1 MLGIIRDKVTGW
13 IAGVIVGALIIS
25 FAFWGVSFYFG
36 QNSDVNV
43 AIVNDEEISLRS
55 FQRSYIN
62 LQRQM
67 RAMFG
72 DELSLEEEELIR
84 RQTLQ
89 KLVDSE
95 IINSIVSNHRF
106 RVSNDQVLNTIR
118 NLEVFKD
125 EGGFDRFKYEQA
137 ILSLGMEPAF
147 FEQQMRMD
155 LLAGQLQAGLSETL
169 FVTDDELANML
180 RLQGQTRDITYTI
193 LNIDEQLNAIN
204 ITNQEISDYYDENR
218 ASYIEPEKV
227 KIAYI
232 ELDVKIIAEAV
243 EADEGALREY
253 YESNRDSYDVAEQ
266 RSVTKLFVSVEE
278 DAGDEDKAK
287 AETVINEALSTVL
300 TETDFSKVIE
310 QFSNE
315 GKGVLQF
322 SEHAFMTR
330 GIMGD
335 AIDEFLFVADEDDV
349 SDVITTED
357 GFAIVKVGQIRGGS
371 KNVFE
376 TVAEQVENDYK
387 LAQAELQYFDMS
399 DKLTSLA
406 FEHPDTLDI
415 AAEELNMSVL
425 ESELFGREN
434 DNTDLT
440 GNDRVI
446 AAAFTQSLI
455 DSGENSDAIELG
467 ENHTAVIR
475 VERFQAARQLS
486 LDAVREKVITDLKQQ
501 KAADYLRNEGDAI
514 VQQLQNGSNVDSLE
528 TSLTLNWFD
537 AEKVSRNDTNTNRS
551 VLRTAFQSG
560 KPEGEPIVTGYSL
573 GSGDY
578 AIVMVTASYEKSF
591 DEVKEKTAEDAGL
604 QIKRLR
610 GTGEWRDF
618 LKNAR
623 NRAEITVIEENI

>member
-1 MLGIIRDKVTGW
+1 MLGTIRDKATGW
-13 IAGVIVGALIIS
+13 IAAVIVGALIIS

-36 QNSDVNV
+36 QNSNNANV
-43 AIVNDEEISLRS
+43 AIVNDKEISLQT

-72 DELSLEEEELIR
+72 DELSLEEELIR
-84 RQTLQ
+84 QQTLQ
-89 KLVDSE
+89 KLIDSE
-95 IINSIVSNHRF
+95 IINSIVSGHRF
-106 RVSNDQVLNTIR
+106 RISNDQVLNTIR
-118 NLEVFKD
+118 NLDVFKD

-137 ILSLGMEPAF
+137 VLSLGMEPAF

-155 LLAGQLQAGLSETL
+155 LLAEQLQAGIFETL

-193 LNIDEQLNAIN
+193 LNVDEQLDAID
-204 ITNQEISDYYDENR
+204 ITDQEISDYYDENR

-232 ELDVKIIAEAV
+232 ELNVKTIAEAV
-243 EADEGALREY
+243 EADQDALREY
-253 YESNRDSYDVAEQ
+253 YESNRDSYDVVEQ
-266 RSVTKLFVSVEE
+266 RSVTRLFVSVQE
-278 DAGDEDKAK
+278 DTSDEDKAK
-287 AETVINEALSTVL
+287 AETLINEALAAVA

-310 QFSNE
+310 QFSDE
-315 GKGVLQF
+315 SKGVLQF

-335 AIDEFLFVADEDDV
+335 AIDEFLFAADKDDI
-349 SDVITTED
+349 SDVIATED
-357 GFAIVKVGQIRGGS
+357 GFAIVKVGQIRGGPG
-371 KNVFE
+371 NVFE

-406 FEHPDTLDI
+406 FEHPDTLDV
-415 AAEELNMSVL
+415 AAEELHMSVL
-425 ESELFGREN
+425 ESELFSREN
-434 DNTDLT
+434 NNTDLT

-446 AAAFTQSLI
+446 AAAFTQSLM
-455 DSGENSDAIELG
+455 DSGENSDVIELG
-467 ENHTAVIR
+467 ENHIAVIR
-475 VERFQAARQLS
+475 VEQFQAARELS
-486 LDAVREKVITDLKQQ
+486 LDAVREKVVTDLKQQ
-501 KAADYLRNEGDAI
+501 KAADYLSNQGDAI
-514 VQQLQNGSNVDSLE
+514 VQQLQNGSDVDSLQ
-528 TSLTLNWFD
+528 TSLTLNWFY
-537 AEKVSRNDTNTNRS
+537 AEKVSRVDTNTNRS

-560 KPEGEPIVTGYSL
+560 KPKGEPIVTGYSL

-578 AIVMVTASYEKSF
+578 AIVMVTASYENNPG
-591 DEVKEKTAEDAGL
+591 EVKEKTAEDVRL

-610 GTGEWRDF
+610 GASEWQDF

-623 NRAEITVIEENI
+623 ERAEITVIEENI